1 MSCLICLN
9 SQLHAL
15 ASSSLFNYLKPNFCT
30 TSNRCSSLKVK
41 RLLFTRTKA
50 VDHLRRK
57 VHIPVQMCTSPLWLT
72 MQGNA
77 NPGTGH
83 HTQDKAKKPYTQHS
97 LLSWAVRT
105 NWATKNQPCKMNMV
119 PSLSAISIPLADKN
133 RIFCVVVE
141 MKTKYFMDNNL
152 QLIVPGINSFSHG
165 NWGEKQ
171 VTDTNQGTVNKPIH
185 LGSQFPLPMA
195 MLFASFSSSSAIG
208 LHSFGCC
215 DSCGGGRET
224 QQHRFWSLRGVS
236 KNLIHQKI

>member
-83 HTQDKAKKPYTQHS
+83 HTQDKAKKNIYAALTIVMSSEDYFGQQK
-97 LLSWAVRT
+97 T
-105 NWATKNQPCKMNMV
+105 NPKMNMV
-119 PSLSAISIPLADKN
+119 PSLPAISIPLDDKN

-165 NWGEKQ
+165 N
-171 VTDTNQGTVNKPIH
+171 
-185 LGSQFPLPMA
+185 
-195 MLFASFSSSSAIG
+195 
-208 LHSFGCC
+208 
-215 DSCGGGRET
+215 
-224 QQHRFWSLRGVS
+224 
-236 KNLIHQKI
+236 